1 MGDKVQ
7 KKQVKKHP
15 SNEKALAAKASADA
29 AAKAAASMNA
39 AKPAAKGK
47 GK

>member
-1 MGDKVQ
+1 MGDKVP

-15 SNEKALAAKASADA
+15 SNEKALAGKASAEA
-29 AAKAAASMNA
+29 SAKAAAALAA